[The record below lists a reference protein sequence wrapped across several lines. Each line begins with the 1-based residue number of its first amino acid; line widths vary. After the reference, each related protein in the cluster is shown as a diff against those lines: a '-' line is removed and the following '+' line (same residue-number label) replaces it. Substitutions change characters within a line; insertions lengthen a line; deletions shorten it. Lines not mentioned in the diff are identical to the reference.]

1 MNYEELSRDFF
12 EYYKFS
18 NWEQLYDLFDEKIE
32 YEIVW
37 NGIQYRG
44 REDVFTI
51 IVEMNNMTDI
61 KKLNLLEIIE
71 YGQQSLVD
79 FRSAYS
85 NRESLIENVRNCFL
99 IKWNEQKIT
108 QLTHYTNP
116 VNIHKKRGHTLMINP
131 SLDNE

>member
-1 MNYEELSRDFF
+1 MN
-12 EYYKFS
+12 
-18 NWEQLYDLFDEKIE
+18 EKIE

-37 NGIQYRG
+37 NGVQYRG

-79 FRSAYS
+79 FRSTYS
-85 NRESLIENVRNCFL
+85 NREGLIENVRNCFL
-99 IKWNEQKIT
+99 IKLNEQKIT
-108 QLTHYTNP
+108 Q
-116 VNIHKKRGHTLMINP
+116 
-131 SLDNE
+131 